1 MTNVS
6 QSLYSSF
13 MLTARAASSL
23 LLSLSLAF
31 SPVLSKSSA
40 RMWALLLEK

>member
-31 SPVLSKSSA
+31 FASS
-40 RMWALLLEK
+40 EQEQC